1 MVCLWSP
8 YGWTFVEVS
17 TVRCLF
23 AYIGDNPVRVW
34 IRNRTGEN
42 TQKVSFGCTPARGL
56 NKVILKFAMVRGQQ
70 MPTPTKKSQQP
81 IQMGTDDTKGYSGG
95 SDIVLL
101 WSFHRRSHRACYKF
115 ECLGLWEFVVK
126 NNCKMSD
133 CSSPVKR
140 TLTSTH
146 AHAFTWNTNPPY
158 LSPSNVRHQKK
169 RKKHWKFL
177 NYEASIDQQFL
188 TEIEHLIARLKVN

>member
-1 MVCLWSP
+1 LHSSARSKQSYIEVRDGAWSADANAHK
-8 YGWTFVEVS
+8 EKS
-17 TVRCLF
+17 T
-23 AYIGDNPVRVW
+23 AN
-34 IRNRTGEN
+34 
-42 TQKVSFGCTPARGL
+42 
-56 NKVILKFAMVRGQQ
+56 
-70 MPTPTKKSQQP
+70 
-81 IQMGTDDTKGYSGG
+81 QMGTDDTKGYRKGP
-95 SDIVLL
+95 IVLYEV
-101 WSFHRRSHRACYKF
+101 SRRRHACRF

-146 AHAFTWNTNPPY
+146 AHAFTLNTNPPY
-158 LSPSNVRHQKK
+158 LSPSNVRPPKK

>member
-1 MVCLWSP
+1 MHSSARSKQSYIEVRDGAWSADANAHK
-8 YGWTFVEVS
+8 EKS
-17 TVRCLF
+17 
-23 AYIGDNPVRVW
+23 
-34 IRNRTGEN
+34 
-42 TQKVSFGCTPARGL
+42 PA
-56 NKVILKFAMVRGQQ
+56 N
-70 MPTPTKKSQQP
+70 
-81 IQMGTDDTKGYSGG
+81 QMGTDDTKGYREGP
-95 SDIVLL
+95 IVLYEV
-101 WSFHRRSHRACYKF
+101 SRRRHACRF

-133 CSSPVKR
+133 CSSPVKH
-140 TLTSTH
+140 TLTSMH

-188 TEIEHLIARLKVN
+188 TENEHLIARLKVN

>member
-1 MVCLWSP
+1 LHSSARSKQSYIEFRDGAWSADANAHK
-8 YGWTFVEVS
+8 EKS
-17 TVRCLF
+17 T
-23 AYIGDNPVRVW
+23 AN
-34 IRNRTGEN
+34 
-42 TQKVSFGCTPARGL
+42 
-56 NKVILKFAMVRGQQ
+56 
-70 MPTPTKKSQQP
+70 
-81 IQMGTDDTKGYSGG
+81 QMGTDDTKGYREGP
-95 SDIVLL
+95 IVLYEV
-101 WSFHRRSHRACYKF
+101 SRRRHACRF

-146 AHAFTWNTNPPY
+146 AHTFILNTNPPY
-158 LSPSNVRHQKK
+158 HTPSNVRPQKK

-188 TEIEHLIARLKVN
+188 AEIEHLIARLKVN

>member
-1 MVCLWSP
+1 M
-8 YGWTFVEVS
+8 
-17 TVRCLF
+17 
-23 AYIGDNPVRVW
+23 
-34 IRNRTGEN
+34 
-42 TQKVSFGCTPARGL
+42 CTPARGL

-81 IQMGTDDTKGYSGG
+81 SKW
-95 SDIVLL
+95 VLITRKYTREG
-101 WSFHRRSHRACYKF
+101 FHRRRHRACSQPCRF

-146 AHAFTWNTNPPY
+146 AHAFTLNTNPPY
-158 LSPSNVRHQKK
+158 LSPSNVRPPKK

-188 TEIEHLIARLKVN
+188 TEIEHLIAHLKVN

>member
-1 MVCLWSP
+1 MHSSARSKQSNIEVRDGAHAWSADANAHK
-8 YGWTFVEVS
+8 EKS
-17 TVRCLF
+17 T
-23 AYIGDNPVRVW
+23 AD
-34 IRNRTGEN
+34 
-42 TQKVSFGCTPARGL
+42 
-56 NKVILKFAMVRGQQ
+56 
-70 MPTPTKKSQQP
+70 
-81 IQMGTDDTKGYSGG
+81 QMGTDDTKGYREGP
-95 SDIVLL
+95 IVLYEV
-101 WSFHRRSHRACYKF
+101 SRRHHACRF

-146 AHAFTWNTNPPY
+146 AHTFILHTNPPY
-158 LSPSNVRHQKK
+158 HTPSNVRPQKK